1 MALQPVMQQQP
12 MALQPAMQQ
21 RAASSTAA
29 ERRQRNSSFV
39 RSAAAGAVA
48 AGSATVCFHPVDTV
62 KTVLQHGGS
71 GISSTIK
78 GLGARGL
85 YRGVMPAAL
94 SMAPACAVRM
104 GSYETIKELMLGG
117 DGAGQALALPHGAV
131 VSLSSAV
138 SVVCSALVRSPLDM
152 VKTQV
157 QAGASAGTR
166 AALQSAWANGGAAGL
181 YRGLGLALM
190 RDVPFFSLN
199 LTLYEKLRLRKIEQR
214 CAVGSIVGTDRKAEL
229 SPSEAVL
236 IGAISQGIAA
246 WCTNPVDVLKTRVQA
261 AAVSLR
267 TRNSDFGGGIKKA
280 MCDVLREGGLRSF
293 MRGAMMRTAFI
304 CPQGCIY
311 YPVYEFCQQSKLH

>member
-1 MALQPVMQQQP
+1 MALRPVMQQQP
-12 MALQPAMQQ
+12 MAFQPAMQQ
-21 RAASSTAA
+21 RTAGSTAA
-29 ERRQRNSSFV
+29 QRRQRNSPFM

-62 KTVLQHGGS
+62 KTVLQQGGS
-71 GISSTIK
+71 SIASTIK

-85 YRGVMPAAL
+85 YRGVLPAAL

-104 GSYETIKELMLGG
+104 GSYETIKELLL
-117 DGAGQALALPHGAV
+117 DSQAVALHHGAV
-131 VSLSSAV
+131 VSLSSAM
-138 SVVCSALVRSPLDM
+138 SVVSSALVRSPLDM

-157 QAGASAGTR
+157 QAGASLGTR
-166 AALQSAWANGGAAGL
+166 SALQSAWANGGVAGL

-199 LTLYEKLRLRKIEQR
+199 LTLYEQLRLRKIEQR
-214 CAVGSIVGTDRKAEL
+214 CVAGSIMGQDKKAEL
-229 SPSEAVL
+229 SPSEAVV

-261 AAVSLR
+261 AAVSPG
-267 TRNSDFGGGIKKA
+267 TRNGGLGGGIRKA
-280 MCDVLREGGLRSF
+280 IRDVLCKGGLPSF
-293 MRGAMMRTAFI
+293 MRGAMMRTVFI

-311 YPVYEFCQQSKLH
+311 YPVYEFCQQSKLQ